1 MVPKKR
7 VRARPQRLRQG
18 SNSSAHIN
26 GWPILRPHLAQKE
39 PGYSES
45 RRSSEKTID
54 HVIPVDMQLFD
65 GLSSIDAERFDQ
77 FPIAIEPVKGFGHC
91 FWVRIANQSVLFMGN
106 EFENPAGIR
115 RGN

>member
-1 MVPKKR
+1 MVPTKR
-7 VRARPQRLRQG
+7 GRARPQRLRLG
-18 SNSSAHIN
+18 SNSSAHTN
-26 GWPILRPHLAQKE
+26 GRLILRPPLLRKG
-39 PGYSES
+39 PCYSES

-65 GLSSIDAERFDQ
+65 GLSSIAAERFDQ
-77 FPIAIEPVKGFGHC
+77 FPVAIEPVNCFGNC

>member
-1 MVPKKR
+1 MAPTKK
-7 VRARPQRLRQG
+7 VRARVQRLRPG
-18 SNSSAHIN
+18 SNSSAHTS
-26 GWPILRPHLAQKE
+26 GWLIPRPHLARRE
-39 PGYSES
+39 PCYSES

-65 GLSSIDAERFDQ
+65 GLSSIAAERFDQ
-77 FPIAIEPVKGFGHC
+77 FPVAIEPVNCFGNC